1 MAAAASFPPHASD
14 PPNGPGLRRSS
25 QSMSEGRLGDYTR
38 IQRALSSIMPPEH
51 IEIMND
57 EETVTRDK
65 VKEALKD
72 LNPPASISTL
82 IGKRNFIQALEDV
95 FDFVQSETMMNQLG
109 HLILEII
116 LVKEFPELESEYA
129 RIRKG
134 DLKLQNPETEENV

>member
-1 MAAAASFPPHASD
+1 
-14 PPNGPGLRRSS
+14 
-25 QSMSEGRLGDYTR
+25 MSEGRLGDYTR

-134 DLKLQNPETEENV
+134 DLKLPNPETEENV